1 LEDAVKQKGNDMSI
15 KLNAEIRKVAGK
27 GAARASRRND
37 RVPGVIY
44 GTKKS
49 PVAIDLDRHTWVEMI
64 KKPGLRTKLF
74 EIAVGGDTESAM
86 LIDIQYHPVTDAPQ
100 HVDFKRIDVKK
111 PVTVSIPIEI
121 KNLETSR
128 GIKMGGTL
136 NFAVRSVLIN
146 ALVDAIPE
154 SIVVDMLDLNIGDVV
169 HGSDLKLPAGVE
181 LGLRQAE
188 LAFVAITGKMKEE
201 AEAPKPT
208 AAPAKDAKAA
218 PAKKK

>member
-1 LEDAVKQKGNDMSI
+1 MSI